1 MSTLNN
7 KRVSILNRL
16 MLLFFAVLMF
26 ISEGYSQTADP
37 GVGILMSPSSV
48 SQGSAGTLSA
58 IVGNYGNGTIV
69 ENSLRVTISVGAN
82 AELIGV
88 APGSDL
94 DWSQLSLTTGSA
106 NTIQLTNTGGGF
118 GSFDVGSILLT
129 VEGNV
134 VGVPDMISGNVVYI
148 TAQNPLLCGGCLSPP
163 LNASQ
168 GNASNSNDNATTS
181 LAVTF
186 TQGSMQPVVNCWDNF
201 EFNTTTCAWDN
212 TGTQDAES
220 AMMSLQAIATA
231 SAGQAIG

>member
-1 MSTLNN
+1 
-7 KRVSILNRL
+7 
-16 MLLFFAVLMF
+16 
-26 ISEGYSQTADP
+26 
-37 GVGILMSPSSV
+37 
-48 SQGSAGTLSA
+48 
-58 IVGNYGNGTIV
+58 
-69 ENSLRVTISVGAN
+69 
-82 AELIGV
+82 
-88 APGSDL
+88 
-94 DWSQLSLTTGSA
+94 
-106 NTIQLTNTGGGF
+106 
-118 GSFDVGSILLT
+118 
-129 VEGNV
+129 
-134 VGVPDMISGNVVYI
+134 MISGNVVYI